1 MRGQSAF
8 ASAPILGAERKRK
21 SGDKQLS
28 RQGDATGRPA
38 AVGRRE
44 GLREGQERDRVLG
57 LGRANAAGTVV
68 ALIDTDVCWRCV
80 LVLEE
85 EGAQRM
91 YAVWFRIAS

>member
-28 RQGDATGRPA
+28 RQDDATGGPA
-38 AVGRRE
+38 AVGRR
-44 GLREGQERDRVLG
+44 GEGQERDRVLG
-57 LGRANAAGTVV
+57 LGRANSAAGTVV